1 LTDLSTLTTKGS
13 EDKMNERF
21 GKDYKLCSRSL
32 IEEVFKQGIAVK
44 SYPLKLIY
52 LETEKLTDSKHF
64 QIAISVPKRN
74 FKLAVDRNYI
84 KRMLREVIRKNKLL
98 IEPFLIQ
105 KDKKL
110 ALFLIFGDKEMP
122 DLPFLDKRIKK
133 AFYSLI
139 ENLRH
144 EE

>member
-1 LTDLSTLTTKGS
+1 MD
-13 EDKMNERF
+13 ERF
-21 GKDYKLCSRSL
+21 GKDYKLCSHSL
-32 IEEVFKQGIAVK
+32 IEEVFKQGKSVK
-44 SYPLKLIY
+44 SYPIKLIY
-52 LETEKLTDSKHF
+52 LKTDKLTDSKHF

-74 FKLAVDRNYI
+74 FKSAVDRNYI

-105 KDKKL
+105 QEKKL

-122 DLPFLDKRIKK
+122 DLTFLDKRIKK
-133 AFYSLI
+133 AFNALI
-139 ENLRH
+139 ENLNH

>member
-1 LTDLSTLTTKGS
+1 MD
-13 EDKMNERF
+13 ERF

-32 IEEVFKQGIAVK
+32 IEEVFKQGKSVK
-44 SYPLKLIY
+44 SYPIKLIY
-52 LETEKLTDSKHF
+52 LKTDKLTDSKHF

-74 FKLAVDRNYI
+74 FKSAVDRNYI

-105 KDKKL
+105 QEKKL

-122 DLPFLDKRIKK
+122 DLTFLDKRIKT
-133 AFYSLI
+133 AFNALI
-139 ENLRH
+139 ENLKL

>member
-1 LTDLSTLTTKGS
+1 LTTLITKGS
-13 EDKMNERF
+13 EGKMDERF

-32 IEEVFKQGIAVK
+32 IEEVFKQGESVK

-52 LETEKLTDSKHF
+52 LKTDKLTSTKYF

-74 FKLAVDRNYI
+74 FKSAVDRNYI

-105 KDKKL
+105 QDKKL

-122 DLPFLDKRIKK
+122 DLTFLDKRMKK
-133 AFYSLI
+133 AFNSLI
-139 ENLRH
+139 ENLKH

>member
-1 LTDLSTLTTKGS
+1 MD
-13 EDKMNERF
+13 ERF

-32 IEEVFKQGIAVK
+32 IEEVFKQGKSVK
-44 SYPLKLIY
+44 SYPIKLIY
-52 LETEKLTDSKHF
+52 LKTDKLIDSKHF

-74 FKLAVDRNYI
+74 FKSAVDRNYI

-105 KDKKL
+105 QEKKL

-122 DLPFLDKRIKK
+122 DLTFLDKRIKK
-133 AFYSLI
+133 AFNALI
-139 ENLRH
+139 ENLKH

>member
-1 LTDLSTLTTKGS
+1 MD
-13 EDKMNERF
+13 ERF

-32 IEEVFKQGIAVK
+32 IEEVFKQGKSVK
-44 SYPLKLIY
+44 SYPIKLIY
-52 LETEKLTDSKHF
+52 LKTDKLTDSKHF

-74 FKLAVDRNYI
+74 FKSAVDRNYI

-105 KDKKL
+105 QEKKL

-122 DLPFLDKRIKK
+122 DLTFLDKRIKK
-133 AFYSLI
+133 AFNSLK
-139 ENLRH
+139 ENLTH

>member
-1 LTDLSTLTTKGS
+1 MD
-13 EDKMNERF
+13 ERF

-32 IEEVFKQGIAVK
+32 IEEVFKQGKSVK
-44 SYPLKLIY
+44 SYPIKLIY
-52 LETEKLTDSKHF
+52 LKTDKLTDSKHF

-74 FKLAVDRNYI
+74 FKSAVDRNYI

-105 KDKKL
+105 QEKKL

-122 DLPFLDKRIKK
+122 DLTFLDKRIKK
-133 AFYSLI
+133 AFNALI
-139 ENLRH
+139 ENLKH

>member
-1 LTDLSTLTTKGS
+1 MD
-13 EDKMNERF
+13 ERF
-21 GKDYKLCSRSL
+21 GKEYKLCSRSL
-32 IEEVFKQGIAVK
+32 IEEVFKQGVAVK

-52 LETEKLTDSKHF
+52 LKTEKLTYSKHF

-74 FKLAVDRNYI
+74 FKSAVDRNYI

-105 KDKKL
+105 QEKKL

-122 DLPFLDKRIKK
+122 DLTFLDKRIKK
-133 AFYSLI
+133 AFNALI
-139 ENLRH
+139 ENLKH

>member
-1 LTDLSTLTTKGS
+1 MD
-13 EDKMNERF
+13 ERF

-32 IEEVFKQGIAVK
+32 IEEVFKQGKPVN
-44 SYPLKLIY
+44 SYPIKLIY
-52 LETEKLTDSKHF
+52 LKTDELTSSKYL

-74 FKLAVDRNYI
+74 FKSAVDRNYI

-98 IEPFLIQ
+98 VEPFLAQ
-105 KDKKL
+105 QNKKL

-122 DLPFLDKRIKK
+122 DLTFLDKRIKK
-133 AFYSLI
+133 AFNSLI
-139 ENLRH
+139 ENLKH

>member
-1 LTDLSTLTTKGS
+1 MD
-13 EDKMNERF
+13 ERF

-32 IEEVFKQGIAVK
+32 IEEVFKQGKSVK
-44 SYPLKLIY
+44 SYPIKLIY
-52 LETEKLTDSKHF
+52 LKTDKLTDSKHF

-74 FKLAVDRNYI
+74 FKSAVDRNYI

-105 KDKKL
+105 QEKKL

-122 DLPFLDKRIKK
+122 DLTFLDKRIKT
-133 AFYSLI
+133 AFNALI
-139 ENLRH
+139 ENLKH